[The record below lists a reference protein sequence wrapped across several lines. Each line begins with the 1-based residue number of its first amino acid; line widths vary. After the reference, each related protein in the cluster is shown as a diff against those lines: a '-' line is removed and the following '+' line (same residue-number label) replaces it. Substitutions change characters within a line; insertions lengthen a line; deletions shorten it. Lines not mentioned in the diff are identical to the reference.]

1 MRLAALLF
9 LLLTAPSWGSVA
21 APQPVRIAVAA
32 NFKATLQNISRQF
45 EQQSGIRV
53 VFSSAST
60 GVLASQ
66 IKYGAP
72 FDLFFA
78 ADRETPSKLKLSGH
92 DSAGKPFCYATGRLV
107 LAGGSSKLT
116 DLAQP
121 DLSLAIANPATAPY
135 GRAAMEVLSRAEFRA
150 GESRKLVR
158 GTNVIQAYQFW
169 HSGAVELAL
178 IPQAIAPETATII
191 PAAWHQPLE
200 QHALVLR
207 RSPNVDAYLNWFR
220 SDNVRTL
227 ITQAGYEP
235 CP

>member
-1 MRLAALLF
+1 MRLTALLF
-9 LLLTAPSWGSVA
+9 LLLTAPSLGAAA
-21 APQPVRIAVAA
+21 APQPLRVAVTAS
-32 NFKATLQNISRQF
+32 FKATLQSISRQF

-66 IKYGAP
+66 INHGAP

-78 ADRETPSKLKLSGH
+78 ADRETPFKLKLSGQH
-92 DSAGKPFCYATGRLV
+92 SAGKPFCYATGRLA
-107 LAGGSSKLT
+107 LAGASNELT

-121 DLSLAIANPATAPY
+121 DLSLAIANPTTAPY
-135 GRAAMEVLSRAEFRA
+135 GRAAMEVLSRAEFTT

-158 GTNVIQAYQFW
+158 GSNVIQAYQFW
-169 HSGAVELAL
+169 HSGAVDLAL
-178 IPQAIAPETATII
+178 IPQAIAPASATII
-191 PAAWHQPLE
+191 PAVWHQPLE
-200 QHALVLR
+200 QHAVLLR
-207 RSPNVDAYLNWFR
+207 HSPNADAYLKWLR

>member
-9 LLLTAPSWGSVA
+9 LLLTAPSRGSVET
-21 APQPVRIAVAA
+21 PQPVRIAVAA
-32 NFKATLQNISRQF
+32 NFKATLQNISQQF

-66 IKYGAP
+66 INHGAP

-78 ADRETPSKLKLSGH
+78 ADRETPFKLKLSGH
-92 DSAGKPFCYATGRLV
+92 HSAGEPFCYATGRLA
-107 LAGGSSKLT
+107 LAGGSGRLT
-116 DLAQP
+116 DLGQA
-121 DLSLAIANPATAPY
+121 DLSLAIANPTTAPY
-135 GRAAMEVLSRAEFRA
+135 GRAAMEVLSRAEFRTGA
-150 GESRKLVR
+150 SRKLVR
-158 GTNVIQAYQFW
+158 GTNIIQAYQFW

-178 IPQAIAPETATII
+178 IPQAIAPATATII

-200 QHALVLR
+200 QHAVLLR
-207 RSPNVDAYLNWFR
+207 HSPNVDTYLNWFR